1 MDSEWFQ
8 LKGEQID
15 LYDVVHS
22 DGLRVYSP
30 FLPLQ
35 YVLKVYQY
43 CAQNSTYEYERL
55 GTDRAC
61 TVLSANHVP
70 RNSRYDL
77 PITSRKVKNRS
88 CDFFLIE
95 NCAFF

>member
-30 FLPLQ
+30 FLQLKIWKYFHAQ
-35 YVLKVYQY
+35 IYNSSNTLKV
-43 CAQNSTYEYERL
+43 
-55 GTDRAC
+55 
-61 TVLSANHVP
+61 LSFISHDIM
-70 RNSRYDL
+70 S
-77 PITSRKVKNRS
+77 I
-88 CDFFLIE
+88 
-95 NCAFF
+95 